1 MKAFYSLLAVSALA
15 LAPQT
20 YAAGW
25 ADTTQALMNKAEQVK
40 GTPTVSGMVSAVSES
55 VGISQEQATG
65 SLASIFNYA
74 KNNISSEQFSALS
87 AKLPGL
93 DSLLSAVPQ
102 GANASAE
109 SGSKMGSLMNKAASY
124 SKDMAAGSQLQSQ
137 FASLGLEPNQIM
149 QVIES
154 AKAYLDTEQGQQ
166 IKQMLV
172 QGLGKLG
179 G

>member
-25 ADTTQALMNKAEQVK
+25 ADTTQDLMNKAEQVK

-93 DSLLSAVPQ
+93 DSLLNAVPQ
-102 GANASAE
+102 AEDTAE

-124 SKDMAAGSQLQSQ
+124 SKEMAAGSQLQNQ
-137 FASLGLEPNQIM
+137 FASLGLEPSQVM

-172 QGLGKLG
+172 QGLDKLG